1 MLVCGSG
8 QNIKMAEE
16 KPAVEKKDNF
26 RYIVR
31 VANTDLDGNKQIFY
45 ALRKVKGVS
54 YSIANAVCRIARVNI
69 SKKTGYLSDSEVEK
83 LSGAI
88 ENPAKLGAPSWIF
101 NRRKD
106 PETGDDMHLLG
117 GDLQFAREND
127 IKMMKKIK
135 SYKGMRHASG
145 LPVRGQRTKS
155 NFRRSKSRG
164 KGTLGVQKKRAKA
177 SGK

>member
-1 MLVCGSG
+1 
-8 QNIKMAEE
+8 MAEE
-16 KPAVEKKDNF
+16 KQTAEKKDNF

-31 VANTDLDGNKQIFY
+31 VANTDLDGNKQIIF

-54 YSIANAVCRIARVNI
+54 YSIANAACRLAGVDI
-69 SKKTGYLSDSEVEK
+69 SKKAGYLNDSEIEK
-83 LSGAI
+83 LSGAV

-106 PETGDDMHLLG
+106 PETGDDMHILG

-127 IKMMKKIK
+127 VKIMKKIK

-155 NFRRSKSRG
+155 NFRKSKSRG
-164 KGTLGVQKKRAKA
+164 KGTLGVQKKKVKT

>member
-1 MLVCGSG
+1 
-8 QNIKMAEE
+8 MAEE
-16 KPAVEKKDNF
+16 KQPKQAEEKKEDNF

-31 VANTDLDGNKQIFY
+31 VANTDLDGNKQILF
-45 ALRKVKGVS
+45 ALKKIRGVS
-54 YSIANAVCRIARVNI
+54 YAIANAACRLAGVDG
-69 SKKTGYLSDSEVEK
+69 SKKTGYLADSEIQK

-88 ENPAKLGAPSWIF
+88 ENPAKLGAPAWIF

-127 IKMMKKIK
+127 IKIMKKIK
-135 SYKGMRHASG
+135 AYKGMRHAVG

-155 NFRRSKSRG
+155 NFRKTKSRG
-164 KGTLGVQKKRAKA
+164 KGSIGVHKKKVKG